1 MKSKLAVAAALLS
14 LTLARASAGEP
25 AKDRFVVKYPNIQ
38 WFDPVYVADEKGW
51 FAEEGLEIQW
61 VGEVPAAQLVP
72 AVAAGSI
79 DFANRHTPLVLTARA
94 GGAKLRIVAAGAQTT
109 AERPHMKYLVVPGSP
124 IRSVKDLKGKKI
136 GINSFGACSEYVLK
150 EYLRRNGL
158 DKDVEFQ
165 VIPDPNQ
172 EQALGQGLIDVG
184 VLHSPYYEK
193 VVKTG
198 AAREIFNDFVVD
210 DGLSGMLP
218 YFTNEELIRKHPE
231 VVRKFV
237 KVLVRAAD
245 WTNSHHDEAG
255 QIFAKRRGLDPQYA
269 GSWQYYEHGLVPG
282 PAQVQWWIDLL
293 VREGKLK
300 PGQIVA
306 TDVYTNEFNPFAKH
320 AAR

>member
-109 AERPHMKYLVVPGSP
+109 AARPHMKYLVVPGSP

-150 EYLRRNGL
+150 EYLRTER
-158 DKDVEFQ
+158 
-165 VIPDPNQ
+165 
-172 EQALGQGLIDVG
+172 ARQG
-184 VLHSPYYEK
+184 
-193 VVKTG
+193 
-198 AAREIFNDFVVD
+198 
-210 DGLSGMLP
+210 
-218 YFTNEELIRKHPE
+218 
-231 VVRKFV
+231 
-237 KVLVRAAD
+237 
-245 WTNSHHDEAG
+245 
-255 QIFAKRRGLDPQYA
+255 RR
-269 GSWQYYEHGLVPG
+269 VPG
-282 PAQVQWWIDLL
+282 DPDRTRSRPWGRGSSTWASST
-293 VREGKLK
+293 R
-300 PGQIVA
+300 
-306 TDVYTNEFNPFAKH
+306 H
-320 AAR
+320 